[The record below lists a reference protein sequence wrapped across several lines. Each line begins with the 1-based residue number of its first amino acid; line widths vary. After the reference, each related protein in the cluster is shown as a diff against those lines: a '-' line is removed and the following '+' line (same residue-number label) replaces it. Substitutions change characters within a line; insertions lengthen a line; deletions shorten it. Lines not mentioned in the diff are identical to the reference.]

1 MKGVTMNK
9 KITALICAAAM
20 LLVSGCSGQNGSQTE
35 SSANSVSS
43 VSEAEIT
50 DTVSSVSE
58 AEITDSVD
66 NVSEAEII
74 DSLNNGIIIDEVSG
88 NVYKN
93 ERNANPVSP
102 NIFCA
107 DPTAVEYNGRLYI
120 YGTNDHQQSEEGT
133 TNDYAHIRSL
143 VVFSTDDMVNWIY
156 HGRIE
161 VGEIAPWIYNS
172 WAPSIVS
179 RVEDDGLTHFYLYF
193 SNSGAGVGVITSTDP
208 VGPWTDPLGEP
219 LVYQNM
225 PGLENCPAPFDPG
238 VCIDENGVGWLSFGG
253 GTPSDGSTMHT
264 KIPKIARLGE
274 DMLSFDSEFVS
285 IDAPYFFEASELN
298 YIDGVY
304 YYTYCTD
311 WQDHKIGWEE
321 YEGVDV
327 PPACSMAYMT
337 TKTPLDADSWECR
350 GAYFY
355 NAGQNAD
362 GESGMRWANNHT
374 HFCEFQGTNYIVH
387 HTLLLEEL
395 EGGTSGFRSLMVDY
409 LPMNAADEEIPITA
423 ATRHGVSQIKLL
435 DPYAEN
441 SGAVMFTS
449 ADIGYTDGNDPAAKS
464 KADGAWIY
472 VRGADFGY
480 GASAFTAE
488 VKGKGRIEVRLDS
501 ISGEAVSFIEFDNAD
516 YAKVRSA
523 EFSQFDGRNHNIYLV
538 FSGADIELRSWQF
551 TKGNDEL
558 RPEENISDTEI
569 KYETLILTGQ
579 AVNPGPSP
587 SAVVE
592 MTGDG
597 EYSVKS
603 TSFEKD
609 SEVLNFGFI
618 NVDPDAE
625 YKVLVKSIG
634 LETENGIVEVP
645 VNAELD
651 PSSSSAN
658 GLANG
663 WMGAEIG
670 SVVYGTEECG
680 IVAAETT
687 IDWIGY
693 RFALVVNGEE
703 VPFTSITYNLE
714 ISGLILD

>member
-20 LLVSGCSGQNGSQTE
+20 LLVSGCSGQNGSGDSTAQTE
-35 SSANSVSS
+35 SSA
-43 VSEAEIT
+43 
-50 DTVSSVSE
+50 
-58 AEITDSVD
+58 DSVD
-66 NVSEAEII
+66 SVSEAEII

-88 NVYKN
+88 NVYKD
-93 ERNANPVSP
+93 ERNANPISP

-107 DPTAVEYNGRLYI
+107 DPTAVEYNGRLYV
-120 YGTNDHQQSEEGT
+120 YGSNDTQQAENDT
-133 TNDYAHIRSL
+133 VNDYDYIKSL
-143 VVFSTDDMVNWIY
+143 VVLSTDDMANWIY

-161 VGEIAPWIYNS
+161 VDEIAPWIANS

-179 RVEDDGLTHFYLYF
+179 RVEEDGLTHFYLYF
-193 SNSGAGVGVITSTDP
+193 SNGGGGVGVITSTDP
-208 VGPWTDPLGEP
+208 VGPWSDPLGAP

-238 VCIDENGVGWLSFGG
+238 VCIDENGTGWLSFGG
-253 GTPSDGSTMHT
+253 GNPADGGVIHT
-264 KIPKIARLGE
+264 NVPKIARLGA

-285 IDAPYFFEASELN
+285 IDAPYFCEASELN
-298 YIDGVY
+298 YIDGTY
-304 YYTYCTD
+304 YYTYCND
-311 WQDHKIGWEE
+311 WQNRSKWDRKDIPA
-321 YEGVDV
+321 
-327 PPACSMAYMT
+327 PPTCSMAYMT
-337 TKTPLDADSWECR
+337 TKTPLDADSWEYR

-374 HFCEFQGTNYIVH
+374 HFCEYQGTNYIVH

-395 EGGTSGFRSLMVDY
+395 TGGTSGFRSIMVDY
-409 LPMNAADEEIPITA
+409 LPMNAADGEIPITA

-435 DPYAEN
+435 DPYAVN

-472 VRGADFGY
+472 VKGADFGY
-480 GASAFTAE
+480 GASAFTAD

-523 EFSQFDGRNHNIYLV
+523 KFSQFDGRNHNIYLV

-551 TKGNDEL
+551 TKGSEKL
-558 RPEENISDTEI
+558 RPEEKFSDTKI
-569 KYETLILTGQ
+569 KYENLILTGQ

-592 MTGDG
+592 MSGDG

-603 TSFEKD
+603 TSFEKG
-609 SEVLNFGFI
+609 SELLNFGFI
-618 NVDPDAE
+618 NVDPDAK
-625 YKVLVKSIG
+625 YKVHVKSIG

-651 PSSSSAN
+651 PSSESAN

-670 SVVYGTEECG
+670 SVVYGTKKCG

-687 IDWIGY
+687 VDWIGY
-693 RFALVVNGEE
+693 RFALVINGKE

-714 ISGLILD
+714 ISDLVLD

>member
-20 LLVSGCSGQNGSQTE
+20 LLVSGCSEQNGSGDSSVQTQ
-35 SSANSVSS
+35 SSA
-43 VSEAEIT
+43 
-50 DTVSSVSE
+50 
-58 AEITDSVD
+58 DSVD
-66 NVSEAEII
+66 SVSEAEII

-93 ERNANPVSP
+93 ERNANPISP
-102 NIFCA
+102 SIFCA
-107 DPTAVEYNGRLYI
+107 DPTSVEYNGRLYV
-120 YGTNDHQQSEEGT
+120 YGTNDQQQAEEGT
-133 TNDYAHIRSL
+133 KNDYAHIKSL

-161 VGEIAPWIYNS
+161 VDKIAPWIYNS
-172 WAPSIVS
+172 WAPSIAS
-179 RVEDDGLTHFYLYF
+179 RVEEDGLTHFYLYF
-193 SNSGAGVGVITSTDP
+193 SNGGSGVGVITSTDP
-208 VGPWTDPLGEP
+208 VGPWSDPLGAP

-238 VCIDENGVGWLSFGG
+238 VCIDENGTGWLSFGG
-253 GTPSDGSTMHT
+253 GNAADGGVVHT
-264 KIPKIARLGE
+264 NVPKIARLGA

-298 YIDGVY
+298 YIDGTY
-304 YYTYCTD
+304 YYTYCND
-311 WQDHKIGWEE
+311 WQNRNKWDRKDIPA
-321 YEGVDV
+321 
-327 PPACSMAYMT
+327 PPSCSMAYMT
-337 TKTPLDADSWECR
+337 TKTPLDADSWEYR

-355 NAGQNAD
+355 NSGQNAE
-362 GESGMRWANNHT
+362 GESGMRWGNNHT
-374 HFCEFQGTNYIVH
+374 HFCEYQGTNYIIH

-395 EGGTSGFRSLMVDY
+395 TGGTAGFRSIMVDY
-409 LPMNAADEEIPITA
+409 LPMNAADGEIPITA
-423 ATRHGVSQIKLL
+423 ATRQGVSQIKLL

-480 GASAFTAE
+480 GASAFTAD

-551 TKGNDEL
+551 TKGNEEL

-587 SAVVE
+587 SAYVE

-603 TSFEKD
+603 TSFEKE
-609 SEVLNFGFI
+609 SELLNFGFI
-618 NVDPDAE
+618 NVDPDAK
-625 YKVLVKSIG
+625 YKLLVKSIG
-634 LETENGIVEVP
+634 LETEKGIVEVP

-651 PSSSSAN
+651 PTSGSAN

-663 WMGAEIG
+663 WMGSEIG
-670 SVVYGTEECG
+670 SVIYGTEECG
-680 IVAAETT
+680 IVAAQTT
-687 IDWIGY
+687 VGWIGY
-693 RFALVVNGEE
+693 RFALIINGEE
-703 VPFTSITYNLE
+703 TPFTSITYN
-714 ISGLILD
+714 ITVSGLELDG

>member
-1 MKGVTMNK
+1 MKGVTMNHS
-9 KITALICAAAM
+9 ITALICAVAM
-20 LLVSGCSGQNGSQTE
+20 LLGTGCNGQNGLGDSSSQTE
-35 SSANSVSS
+35 SSA
-43 VSEAEIT
+43 
-50 DTVSSVSE
+50 
-58 AEITDSVD
+58 DSVGS
-66 NVSEAEII
+66 VSEAEII

-88 NVYKN
+88 NVYKD
-93 ERNANPVSP
+93 ERNANPISP

-107 DPTAVEYNGRLYI
+107 DPTAVEYNGRLYV
-120 YGTNDHQQSEEGT
+120 YGSNDTQQAENDT
-133 TNDYAHIRSL
+133 VNDYDHIKSL
-143 VVFSTDDMVNWIY
+143 VVLSTDDMANWIY

-161 VGEIAPWIYNS
+161 VDETAPWIANS

-179 RVEDDGLTHFYLYF
+179 RVEEDGLTHFYLYF
-193 SNSGAGVGVITSTDP
+193 SNGGGGVGVITSTDP
-208 VGPWTDPLGEP
+208 VGPWSDPLGAP

-238 VCIDENGVGWLSFGG
+238 VCIDENGTGWLSFGG
-253 GTPSDGSTMHT
+253 GNPADGGGLIHT
-264 KIPKIARLGE
+264 NVPKIARLGA

-285 IDAPYFFEASELN
+285 IDAPYFCEASELN
-298 YIDGVY
+298 YIDGTY
-304 YYTYCTD
+304 YYTYCND
-311 WQDHKIGWEE
+311 WQNRSNWDRKDIPA
-321 YEGVDV
+321 
-327 PPACSMAYMT
+327 PPTCSMAYMT
-337 TKTPLDADSWECR
+337 TKTPLDADSWEYR

-374 HFCEFQGTNYIVH
+374 HFCEYQGTNYIVH

-395 EGGTSGFRSLMVDY
+395 AGGTAGFRSIMVDY
-409 LPMNAADEEIPITA
+409 LPMNAADGEIPITA

-449 ADIGYTDGNDPAAKS
+449 ADIGYTDGKNPAAKS

-472 VRGADFGY
+472 VKGADFGY
-480 GASAFTAE
+480 GASAFTAD

-523 EFSQFDGRNHNIYLV
+523 KFSQFDGRNHNIYLV

-551 TKGNDEL
+551 TKGSEKL
-558 RPEENISDTEI
+558 RPEEKISDTEI
-569 KYETLILTGQ
+569 KYENLILTGQ

-592 MTGDG
+592 MSGDG

-603 TSFEKD
+603 TSFEKG
-609 SEVLNFGFI
+609 SELLNFGFI
-618 NVDPDAE
+618 NVDPDAK
-625 YKVLVKSIG
+625 YKVHVKSIG

-645 VNAELD
+645 VNADLD
-651 PSSSSAN
+651 PSSESSN

-670 SVVYGTEECG
+670 SVIYGTKKCG

-687 IDWIGY
+687 VDWIGY
-693 RFALVVNGEE
+693 RFALVINGKE

-714 ISGLILD
+714 ISDLILD

>member
-20 LLVSGCSGQNGSQTE
+20 LLVSGCSGQNGSGDSSAQTE
-35 SSANSVSS
+35 SSA
-43 VSEAEIT
+43 
-50 DTVSSVSE
+50 
-58 AEITDSVD
+58 DSVD
-66 NVSEAEII
+66 SVSEAEII

-93 ERNANPVSP
+93 ERNANPISP
-102 NIFCA
+102 SIFCA
-107 DPTAVEYNGRLYI
+107 DPTSVEYNGRLYV
-120 YGTNDHQQSEEGT
+120 YGTNDTQQSEQDT
-133 TNDYAHIRSL
+133 INDYDQIKSF
-143 VVFSTDDMVNWIY
+143 VVFSTDDMVNWVY

-161 VGEIAPWIYNS
+161 TGEIAPWIYNS
-172 WAPSIVS
+172 WAPSIAS
-179 RVEDDGLTHFYLYF
+179 RVEEDGLTHFYLYF
-193 SNSGAGVGVITSTDP
+193 SNGGSGVGVITSTDP
-208 VGPWTDPLGEP
+208 VGPWSDPLGAP

-238 VCIDENGVGWLSFGG
+238 VCIDENGTGWLSFGG
-253 GTPSDGSTMHT
+253 GNAADGGVVHT
-264 KIPKIARLGE
+264 NVPKVARLGA

-298 YIDGVY
+298 YIDGTY
-304 YYTYCTD
+304 YYTYCND
-311 WQDHKIGWEE
+311 WQNRNKWDRKDIPA
-321 YEGVDV
+321 
-327 PPACSMAYMT
+327 PPSCSMAYMT
-337 TKTPLDADSWECR
+337 TKTPLDADSWEYR

-355 NAGQNAD
+355 NSGQNAE
-362 GESGMRWANNHT
+362 GESGMRWGNNHT
-374 HFCEFQGTNYIVH
+374 HFCEYQGTNYIVH

-395 EGGTSGFRSLMVDY
+395 TGGTAGFRSIMVDY
-409 LPMNAADEEIPITA
+409 LPMNAADGEIPITA
-423 ATRHGVSQIKLL
+423 ATRQGVSQIKLL

-480 GASAFTAE
+480 GASAFTAD

-551 TKGNDEL
+551 TKGSEEL

-587 SAVVE
+587 SAYVE

-603 TSFEKD
+603 TSFEKE
-609 SEVLNFGFI
+609 SELLNFGFI
-618 NVDPDAE
+618 NVDPDAK

-634 LETENGIVEVP
+634 LETEKGIVEVP

-651 PSSSSAN
+651 PTSGSAN

-670 SVVYGTEECG
+670 SVIYGTKECG
-680 IVAAETT
+680 IVAAKTT
-687 IDWIGY
+687 VDWIGY
-693 RFALVVNGEE
+693 RFALIINGEE
-703 VPFTSITYNLE
+703 TPFTSITYNFTV
-714 ISGLILD
+714 SGLELNG

>member
-20 LLVSGCSGQNGSQTE
+20 LLVSGCSGQNGSCDSPAQTE
-35 SSANSVSS
+35 SSA
-43 VSEAEIT
+43 
-50 DTVSSVSE
+50 
-58 AEITDSVD
+58 DSVD
-66 NVSEAEII
+66 SVSEAEII

-93 ERNANPVSP
+93 ERNANPISP

-107 DPTAVEYNGRLYI
+107 DPTAVEYNGRLYV
-120 YGTNDHQQSEEGT
+120 YGSNDTQQAENDT
-133 TNDYAHIRSL
+133 VNDYRYIKSL

-161 VGEIAPWIYNS
+161 VGEIAPWIANS

-179 RVEDDGLTHFYLYF
+179 RVEEDGLTHFYLYF
-193 SNSGAGVGVITSTDP
+193 SNGGSGVGVITSTDP
-208 VGPWTDPLGEP
+208 VGPWSDPLGEP

-238 VCIDENGVGWLSFGG
+238 VCIDENGTGWLAFGG
-253 GTPSDGSTMHT
+253 GNAADGGVVHT
-264 KIPKIARLGE
+264 NVPKVARLGA

-298 YIDGVY
+298 YIDGTY
-304 YYTYCTD
+304 YYTYCND
-311 WQDHKIGWEE
+311 WQSRNKWDREDIPA
-321 YEGVDV
+321 
-327 PPACSMAYMT
+327 PPSCSMAYMT
-337 TKTPLDADSWECR
+337 TKTPLDADSWEYR

-355 NAGQNAD
+355 NSGQNAD
-362 GESGMRWANNHT
+362 GESGMRWGNNHT
-374 HFCEFQGTNYIVH
+374 HFCEYQGTNYILH

-395 EGGTSGFRSLMVDY
+395 TGGTAGFRSLMVDY
-409 LPMNAADEEIPITA
+409 LPMNAADGEIPITA
-423 ATRHGVSQIKLL
+423 ATRQGVSQIKLL

-480 GASAFTAE
+480 GASAFTAD

-551 TKGNDEL
+551 TKGSEEL

-687 IDWIGY
+687 VDWIGY
-693 RFALVVNGEE
+693 RFALIINGEE
-703 VPFTSITYNLE
+703 TPFTSITYNVTVE
-714 ISGLILD
+714 P

>member
-1 MKGVTMNK
+1 MKGVTMNN
-9 KITALICAAAM
+9 KITSLIIAAVM
-20 LLVSGCSGQNGSQTE
+20 MLVSGCYGQNGSGDSSSQTE
-35 SSANSVSS
+35 SSA
-43 VSEAEIT
+43 
-50 DTVSSVSE
+50 
-58 AEITDSVD
+58 DSVD
-66 NVSEAEII
+66 SVSEAEII

-88 NVYKN
+88 NVYKD
-93 ERNANPVSP
+93 ERNANPISP

-107 DPTAVEYNGRLYI
+107 DPTSVEYNGRLYV
-120 YGTNDHQQSEEGT
+120 YGSNDTQQAENDT
-133 TNDYAHIRSL
+133 VNDYAYIKSL
-143 VVFSTDDMVNWIY
+143 VVLSTDDMANWIY

-161 VGEIAPWIYNS
+161 VDEIAPWIANS

-179 RVEDDGLTHFYLYF
+179 RVEEDGLTHFYLYF
-193 SNSGAGVGVITSTDP
+193 SNGGGGVGVITSTDP
-208 VGPWTDPLGEP
+208 VGPWSDPLGAP

-238 VCIDENGVGWLSFGG
+238 VCIDENGTGWLTFGG
-253 GTPSDGSTMHT
+253 GNAADGGVVHT
-264 KIPKIARLGE
+264 NVPKVARLGA

-285 IDAPYFFEASELN
+285 IDAPYFLEASELN
-298 YIDGVY
+298 YIDGTY
-304 YYTYCTD
+304 YYTYCND
-311 WQDHKIGWEE
+311 WQNRSKWDRKDIPA
-321 YEGVDV
+321 
-327 PPACSMAYMT
+327 PPTCSMAYMT
-337 TKTPLDADSWECR
+337 TKTPLDADSWEYR

-374 HFCEFQGTNYIVH
+374 HFCEYQGTNYIVH

-395 EGGTSGFRSLMVDY
+395 AGGTAGFRSIMVDY
-409 LPMNAADEEIPITA
+409 LPMNAADGEIPITA

-472 VRGADFGY
+472 VKGADFGY
-480 GASAFTAE
+480 GASAFTAD

-551 TKGNDEL
+551 TKGSEKL
-558 RPEENISDTEI
+558 RPEEKISDTKI
-569 KYETLILTGQ
+569 KYENLILTGQ

-592 MTGDG
+592 MSGDG

-603 TSFEKD
+603 TSFEKG
-609 SEVLNFGFI
+609 SELLNFGFI
-618 NVDPDAE
+618 NVDPDAK
-625 YKVLVKSIG
+625 YKVHVKSIG

-651 PSSSSAN
+651 PSSESAN

-670 SVVYGTEECG
+670 SVVYGTKKCG

-687 IDWIGY
+687 VDWIGY
-693 RFALVVNGEE
+693 RFALVINGKE

-714 ISGLILD
+714 ISDLVLD

>member
-1 MKGVTMNK
+1 MKGVTMNN
-9 KITALICAAAM
+9 KITSLIIAAVM
-20 LLVSGCSGQNGSQTE
+20 MLVSGCYGQNGSGDSSSQTE
-35 SSANSVSS
+35 SSA
-43 VSEAEIT
+43 
-50 DTVSSVSE
+50 
-58 AEITDSVD
+58 DSVD
-66 NVSEAEII
+66 SVSEAEII

-88 NVYKN
+88 NVYKD
-93 ERNANPVSP
+93 ERNANPISP

-107 DPTAVEYNGRLYI
+107 DPTSVEYNGRLYV
-120 YGTNDHQQSEEGT
+120 YGSNDTQQAENDT
-133 TNDYAHIRSL
+133 VNDYDYIKSL
-143 VVFSTDDMVNWIY
+143 VVLSTDDMANWIY

-161 VGEIAPWIYNS
+161 VDEIAPWIANS

-179 RVEDDGLTHFYLYF
+179 RVEEDGLTHFYLYF
-193 SNSGAGVGVITSTDP
+193 SNGGGGVGVITSTDP
-208 VGPWTDPLGEP
+208 VGPWSDPLGEP

-238 VCIDENGVGWLSFGG
+238 VCIDENGTGWLTFGG
-253 GTPSDGSTMHT
+253 GNAADGGVVHT
-264 KIPKIARLGE
+264 NVPKVARLGA

-298 YIDGVY
+298 YIDGTY
-304 YYTYCTD
+304 YYTYCND
-311 WQDHKIGWEE
+311 WQNRSKWDRKDIPA
-321 YEGVDV
+321 
-327 PPACSMAYMT
+327 PPTCSMAYMT
-337 TKTPLDADSWECR
+337 TKTPLDADSWEYR

-374 HFCEFQGTNYIVH
+374 HFCEYQGTNYIVH

-395 EGGTSGFRSLMVDY
+395 AGGTAGFRSIMVDY
-409 LPMNAADEEIPITA
+409 LPMNAADGEIPITA

-472 VRGADFGY
+472 VKGADFGY
-480 GASAFTAE
+480 GASAFTAD

-551 TKGNDEL
+551 TKGSEKL
-558 RPEENISDTEI
+558 RPEEKISDTKI
-569 KYETLILTGQ
+569 KYENLILTGQ

-592 MTGDG
+592 MSGDG

-603 TSFEKD
+603 TSFEKG
-609 SEVLNFGFI
+609 SELLNFGFI
-618 NVDPDAE
+618 NVDPDAK
-625 YKVLVKSIG
+625 YKVHVKSIG

-651 PSSSSAN
+651 PSSESAN

-670 SVVYGTEECG
+670 SVVYGTKKCG

-687 IDWIGY
+687 VDWIGY
-693 RFALVVNGEE
+693 RFALVINGKE

-714 ISGLILD
+714 ISDLVLD

>member
-9 KITALICAAAM
+9 RITALICAAAM
-20 LLVSGCSGQNGSQTE
+20 LLVSGCSEQNGSGDSPAQTH
-35 SSANSVSS
+35 SSADSVSS
-43 VSEAEIT
+43 
-50 DTVSSVSE
+50 
-58 AEITDSVD
+58 
-66 NVSEAEII
+66 VSEAEII

-93 ERNANPVSP
+93 ERNANPISP
-102 NIFCA
+102 SIFCA
-107 DPTAVEYNGRLYI
+107 DPTSVEYNGRLYV
-120 YGTNDHQQSEEGT
+120 YGTNDQQQAEEGT
-133 TNDYAHIRSL
+133 KNDYAHIKSL

-161 VGEIAPWIYNS
+161 VDKIAPWIYNS
-172 WAPSIVS
+172 WAPSIAS
-179 RVEDDGLTHFYLYF
+179 RVEEDGLTHFYLYF
-193 SNSGAGVGVITSTDP
+193 SNGGSGVGVITSTDP
-208 VGPWTDPLGEP
+208 VGPWSDPLGAP

-238 VCIDENGVGWLSFGG
+238 VCIDENGTGWLSFGG
-253 GTPSDGSTMHT
+253 GNAADGGVVHT
-264 KIPKIARLGE
+264 NVPKVARLGA

-298 YIDGVY
+298 YIDGTY
-304 YYTYCTD
+304 YYTYCND
-311 WQDHKIGWEE
+311 WQNRNKWDRKDIPA
-321 YEGVDV
+321 
-327 PPACSMAYMT
+327 PPSCSMAYMT
-337 TKTPLDADSWECR
+337 TKTPLDADSWEYR

-355 NAGQNAD
+355 NSGQNAD
-362 GESGMRWANNHT
+362 GESGMRWGNNHT
-374 HFCEFQGTNYIVH
+374 HFCEYQGTNYIIH

-395 EGGTSGFRSLMVDY
+395 TGGTAGFRSIMVDY
-409 LPMNAADEEIPITA
+409 LPMNAADGEIPITA
-423 ATRHGVSQIKLL
+423 ATRQGVSQIKLL

-480 GASAFTAE
+480 GASAFTAD

-551 TKGNDEL
+551 TKGSEEL

-587 SAVVE
+587 SAYVE

-603 TSFEKD
+603 TSFEKE
-609 SEVLNFGFI
+609 SELLNFGFI
-618 NVDPDAE
+618 NVDPDAK
-625 YKVLVKSIG
+625 YKLLVKSIG
-634 LETENGIVEVP
+634 LETEKGIVEVP

-651 PSSSSAN
+651 PTSGSAN

-670 SVVYGTEECG
+670 SVIYGTKECG
-680 IVAAETT
+680 IVAAKTT
-687 IDWIGY
+687 VGWIGY
-693 RFALVVNGEE
+693 RFALIINGEE
-703 VPFTSITYNLE
+703 TPFTSITYNFTV
-714 ISGLILD
+714 SGLELDG

>member
-1 MKGVTMNK
+1 MNN
-9 KITALICAAAM
+9 KITSLIIAAVM
-20 LLVSGCSGQNGSQTE
+20 MLVSGCYGQNGSGDSSSQTE
-35 SSANSVSS
+35 SSA
-43 VSEAEIT
+43 
-50 DTVSSVSE
+50 
-58 AEITDSVD
+58 DSVD
-66 NVSEAEII
+66 SVSEAEII

-88 NVYKN
+88 NVYKD
-93 ERNANPVSP
+93 ERNANPISP

-107 DPTAVEYNGRLYI
+107 DPTSVEYNGRLYV
-120 YGTNDHQQSEEGT
+120 YGSNDTQQAENDT
-133 TNDYAHIRSL
+133 VNDYDYIKSL
-143 VVFSTDDMVNWIY
+143 VVLSTDDMANWIY

-161 VGEIAPWIYNS
+161 VDEIAPWIANS

-179 RVEDDGLTHFYLYF
+179 RVEEDGLTHFYLYF
-193 SNSGAGVGVITSTDP
+193 SNGGGGVGVITSTDP
-208 VGPWTDPLGEP
+208 VGPWSDPLGAP

-238 VCIDENGVGWLSFGG
+238 VCIDENGTGWLSFGG
-253 GTPSDGSTMHT
+253 GNPADGGGVIHT
-264 KIPKIARLGE
+264 NVPKIARLGA

-285 IDAPYFFEASELN
+285 IDAPYFCEASELN
-298 YIDGVY
+298 YIDGTY
-304 YYTYCTD
+304 YYTYCND
-311 WQDHKIGWEE
+311 WQNRSKWDRKDIPA
-321 YEGVDV
+321 
-327 PPACSMAYMT
+327 PPSMAYMT
-337 TKTPLDADSWECR
+337 TKTPLDADSWEYR

-374 HFCEFQGTNYIVH
+374 HFCEYQGTNYIVH

-395 EGGTSGFRSLMVDY
+395 AGGTAGFRSIMVDY
-409 LPMNAADEEIPITA
+409 LPMNAADGEIPITA
-423 ATRHGVSQIKLL
+423 ASRHGVSQIKLL
-435 DPYAEN
+435 DPYAVN

-472 VRGADFGY
+472 VKGADFGY
-480 GASAFTAE
+480 GASAFTAD

-551 TKGNDEL
+551 TKGSEKL
-558 RPEENISDTEI
+558 RPEEKISDTKI
-569 KYETLILTGQ
+569 KYENLILTGQ

-592 MTGDG
+592 MSGDG

-603 TSFEKD
+603 TSFEKG
-609 SEVLNFGFI
+609 SELLNFGFI
-618 NVDPDAE
+618 NVDPDAK
-625 YKVLVKSIG
+625 YKVHVKSVG

-651 PSSSSAN
+651 PSSESAN

-670 SVVYGTEECG
+670 SVVYGTKKCG
-680 IVAAETT
+680 IVAAKTT
-687 IDWIGY
+687 VDWIGY
-693 RFALVVNGEE
+693 RFALVINGKE

-714 ISGLILD
+714 ISDLVLD

>member
-20 LLVSGCSGQNGSQTE
+20 LLVSGCSGQNGSVDSPAQTE
-35 SSANSVSS
+35 SSADGV
-43 VSEAEIT
+43 
-50 DTVSSVSE
+50 
-58 AEITDSVD
+58 DS
-66 NVSEAEII
+66 VSEAEII

-88 NVYKN
+88 NVYKD
-93 ERNANPVSP
+93 ERNANPISP

-107 DPTAVEYNGRLYI
+107 DPTSVEYNGRLYV
-120 YGTNDHQQSEEGT
+120 YGTNDTQQAE
-133 TNDYAHIRSL
+133 NDTVNNYSHIKSL
-143 VVFSTDDMVNWIY
+143 VVLSTDDMVNWIY

-161 VGEIAPWIYNS
+161 IDKIAPWIANS
-172 WAPSIVS
+172 WAPSIAS
-179 RVEDDGLTHFYLYF
+179 RVEEDGLTHFYLYF
-193 SNSGAGVGVITSTDP
+193 SNSGNGVGVITSTDP
-208 VGPWTDPLGEP
+208 VGPWSDPLGAP

-238 VCIDENGVGWLSFGG
+238 VCIDENGTGWLAFGG
-253 GTPSDGSTMHT
+253 GNAADGGVVHT
-264 KIPKIARLGE
+264 NVPKVARLGA

-298 YIDGVY
+298 YIDGTY
-304 YYTYCTD
+304 YYTYCND
-311 WQDHKIGWEE
+311 WQSRNKWDREDIPA
-321 YEGVDV
+321 
-327 PPACSMAYMT
+327 PPSCSMAYMT
-337 TKTPLDADSWECR
+337 TKTPLDADSWEYR

-355 NAGQNAD
+355 NSGQNAN
-362 GESGMRWANNHT
+362 GESGMRWGNNHT
-374 HFCEFQGTNYIVH
+374 HFCEYQGTNYIIH

-395 EGGTSGFRSLMVDY
+395 TGGTAGFRSLMVDY
-409 LPMNAADEEIPITA
+409 LPMNAADGEIPITA
-423 ATRHGVSQIKLL
+423 ATRQGVSQIKLL

-480 GASAFTAE
+480 GASAFTAD

-538 FSGADIELRSWQF
+538 FSSADIELRSWQF
-551 TKGNDEL
+551 TKGSEEL

-579 AVNPGPSP
+579 AINPGPSP
-587 SAVVE
+587 SAYVE

-603 TSFEKD
+603 TSFEKE
-609 SEVLNFGFI
+609 SELLNFGFI
-618 NVDPDAE
+618 NVDPDAK

-651 PSSSSAN
+651 PTSGSAN

-670 SVVYGTEECG
+670 SVIYGTKECG

-687 IDWIGY
+687 VDWIGY
-693 RFALVVNGEE
+693 RFALIINGEE

-714 ISGLILD
+714 ISELILD

>member
-20 LLVSGCSGQNGSQTE
+20 LLVSGCSGQNGSGDSPAQPE
-35 SSANSVSS
+35 SSADSVDS
-43 VSEAEIT
+43 VSE
-50 DTVSSVSE
+50 S
-58 AEITDSVD
+58 
-66 NVSEAEII
+66 EII

-93 ERNANPVSP
+93 ERNANPISP
-102 NIFCA
+102 SIFCA
-107 DPTAVEYNGRLYI
+107 DPTSVEYNGRLYV
-120 YGTNDHQQSEEGT
+120 YGTNDTQQAENDT
-133 TNDYAHIRSL
+133 VNDYDQIRSL

-161 VGEIAPWIYNS
+161 TGEIAPWIANS
-172 WAPSIVS
+172 WAPSIAS
-179 RVEDDGLTHFYLYF
+179 RIEEDGLTHFYLYF
-193 SNSGAGVGVITSTDP
+193 SNGGNGVGVITSTDP
-208 VGPWTDPLGEP
+208 VGPWSDPLGAP

-238 VCIDENGVGWLSFGG
+238 VCIDENGTGWLAFGG
-253 GTPSDGSTMHT
+253 GNAADGGVVHT
-264 KIPKIARLGE
+264 NVPKVARLGAN
-274 DMLSFDSEFVS
+274 MLSFDSEFVS

-298 YIDGVY
+298 YIDGTY
-304 YYTYCTD
+304 YYTYCND
-311 WQDHKIGWEE
+311 WQSRNKWDREDIPA
-321 YEGVDV
+321 
-327 PPACSMAYMT
+327 PPSCSMAYMT
-337 TKTPLDADSWECR
+337 TKTPLDADSWEYR

-355 NAGQNAD
+355 NSGQNAD
-362 GESGMRWANNHT
+362 GESGMRWGNNHT
-374 HFCEFQGTNYIVH
+374 HFCEYQGTNYILH

-395 EGGTSGFRSLMVDY
+395 TGGTAGFRSLMVDY
-409 LPMNAADEEIPITA
+409 LPMNAADGEIPITA
-423 ATRHGVSQIKLL
+423 ATRQGVSQIKLL
-435 DPYAEN
+435 DPYAKN

-480 GASAFTAE
+480 GASAFTAD
-488 VKGKGRIEVRLDS
+488 VKGKGRIEVRLDD

-551 TKGNDEL
+551 TKGSEEL

-609 SEVLNFGFI
+609 SEVLNLGFI

-651 PSSSSAN
+651 PTSSSAN

-687 IDWIGY
+687 VDWIGY
-693 RFALVVNGEE
+693 RFALIINGEE
-703 VPFTSITYNLE
+703 TPFTSITYN
-714 ISGLILD
+714 ITVSGLELDG